1 MATEYREEHRREA
14 LLGTVMINA
23 ALAALFFFTVFKGP
37 DPPLEE
43 LAGGDGVELNYGVD
57 EVGSGDIQSQA
68 PANESKNRED
78 SRPPASQPD
87 PTPPRPVSQPDLTP
101 PTEQRVVTSEAEESP
116 VTVPPAK
123 KVAEAPKEE
132 VKPEPPRPKVDQRA
146 VFTPRANRA
155 DGGGNGVN
163 GTSNAPTGNNNGD
176 NPGTVG
182 DKGDPRGTYG
192 GTAYS
197 GEPGKGGRGTSPG
210 SGGSLS
216 MPGWAFENQPRDVDP
231 SDERGSVTLKIKIDE
246 DGSVES
252 VSIFKSTVSRNVA
265 EFYRAMVQRKATFRR
280 VADGSGGATGTVTY
294 IIGGR

>member
-1 MATEYREEHRREA
+1 MEYREEHRREA
-14 LLGTVMINA
+14 LIGTVVLHA
-23 ALAALFFFTVFKGP
+23 ALVALFVFTVFKGP
-37 DPPLEE
+37 DPPLET
-43 LAGGDGVELNYGVD
+43 LGGDGVELNYGVD

-87 PTPPRPVSQPDLTP
+87 PTPPRAVAQPDPTP

-116 VTVPPAK
+116 VTVPPAPK
-123 KVAEAPKEE
+123 PAPVREEAP
-132 VKPEPPRPKVDQRA
+132 PEPPRPKVDQRA
-146 VFTPRANRA
+146 VFTPKANRA

-197 GEPGKGGRGTSPG
+197 GEPGSGGRGTSPG
-210 SGGSLS
+210 SGGLE
-216 MPGWAFENQPRDVDP
+216 MAGWAIVSKP
-231 SDERGSVTLKIKIDE
+231 SVPALDNNSGTVRFKIRINAE
-246 DGSVES
+246 GEVES
-252 VSIFKSTVSRNVA
+252 VTKVSGTVSAAQEKVCRD
-265 EFYRAMVQRKATFRR
+265 ELLKLEFRR
-280 VADGSGGATGTVTY
+280 TSSAEGGATGFYTFRFTV
-294 IIGGR
+294 R

>member
-37 DPPLEE
+37 DPPLDE

-68 PANESKNRED
+68 PANESQNRED
-78 SRPPASQPD
+78 SRPPAAQPD
-87 PTPPRPVSQPDLTP
+87 PTPPQPVAQPDPTP
-101 PTEQRVVTSEAEESP
+101 PTEERVVTSEAEESP
-116 VTVPPAK
+116 VTVPPVK

-210 SGGSLS
+210 SGGLEMS
-216 MPGWAFENQPRDVDP
+216 GWAVVSKPDVVGVDNN
-231 SDERGSVTLKIKIDE
+231 SGFVRYKIKINA
-246 DGSVES
+246 DGEVES
-252 VSIFKSTVSRNVA
+252 VTKVSGNVSPA
-265 EFYRAMVQRKATFRR
+265 QDRMCRDALEKVEFRR
-280 VADGSGGATGTVTY
+280 TSSAEGGATGFYTFRFTVQ
-294 IIGGR
+294 